1 MKNTVRFK
9 PENLMQRSEFI
20 FEFCSECSAGFE
32 ESDGFRPCTIMERS
46 QKLDINS
53 QYYPAELI
61 VSIRTGKPTCTAFEP
76 IDDGDESDDDGLDDV
91 RCTSTLDLFVE
102 DAQ

>member
-20 FEFCSECSAGFE
+20 FEFCSECSAGMEYGNSFQ
-32 ESDGFRPCTIMERS
+32 PCTIMDRS
-46 QKLDINS
+46 QALDIKS
-53 QYYPAELI
+53 PHYPAELI
-61 VSIRTGKPTCTAFEP
+61 VSIRTGKPTCTAFVP
-76 IDDGDESDDDGLDDV
+76 IDDGDESDDDGLADV